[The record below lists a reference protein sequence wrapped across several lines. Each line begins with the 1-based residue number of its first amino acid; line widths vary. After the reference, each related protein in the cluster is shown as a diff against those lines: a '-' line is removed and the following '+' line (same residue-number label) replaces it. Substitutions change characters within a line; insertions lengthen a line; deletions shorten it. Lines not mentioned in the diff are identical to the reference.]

1 MFMDVSEWLNN
12 FAKINE
18 LIGGKNA
25 EKKQLKESRD
35 FFKAMALDIS
45 PKLSD
50 GMPFNNNGTVSKK
63 VEKGVVNMV
72 SLDEGIEDIE
82 AAINQYMRE
91 RNEIILA
98 IEKLPRNE
106 YGVIHRH
113 YIRGMTIE
121 AIAEDMG
128 YSTVQI
134 WRIKKKGLKNLKNV
148 IDCNDYK
155 EI

>member
-1 MFMDVSEWLNN
+1 MDVCEWLNN

-25 EKKQLKESRD
+25 EKMQLKKKQD

-63 VEKGVVNMV
+63 VETGVVNMV
-72 SLDEGIEDIE
+72 SLDEEIKDIE

-98 IEKLPRNE
+98 IQKLPRNE

-113 YIRGMTIE
+113 YIRGMTLE

-128 YSTVQI
+128 YSVRQI
-134 WRIKKKGLKNLKNV
+134 YRIKNNGLKILQDV
-148 IDCNDYK
+148 IVCH
-155 EI
+155 I